1 MGRRRRLIVFLGPPG
16 SGKGTQGRRW
26 AEERQWRYVAT
37 GDLLREA
44 VRRGTPLGQ
53 QAHAYML
60 RGELVP
66 DEVMVG
72 LMEELLTTAESD
84 IVLDGY
90 PRTLAQAQKLDELME
105 RLGWQLH
112 AVIYLQADEA
122 ELVARLSARRV
133 CPSCQAVYNLRS
145 APPREDERC
154 DLCGTTLAQRDDDRP
169 EVIMRRLTVYQKETQ
184 PIVGYYAQKGLLK
197 TVHASGTPEEVY
209 QRLQQVME

>member
-84 IVLDGY
+84 IVLDGF

-122 ELVARLSARRV
+122 ELVERLSARRV
-133 CPSCQAVYNLRS
+133 CPNCQAVYNLRS

-154 DLCGTTLAQRDDDRP
+154 DLCGTNLVQRDDDRP

-184 PIVGYYAQKGLLK
+184 PIVGYYAQKGVLK
-197 TVHASGTPEEVY
+197 TVNAAGTPEEVY

>member
-1 MGRRRRLIVFLGPPG
+1 VFLGPPG

-90 PRTLAQAQKLDELME
+90 PRTLAQAQKLDELAE

-122 ELVARLSARRV
+122 ELVERLSARRV
-133 CPSCQAVYNLRS
+133 CPNCQAVYNLRS
-145 APPREDERC
+145 APPQEDERC
-154 DLCGTTLAQRDDDRP
+154 DRCGTNLVQRDDDRP

-184 PIVGYYAQKGLLK
+184 PIVGYYAQKGVLK
-197 TVHASGTPEEVY
+197 TVNASGTLEEVY